1 MGAASA
7 TTEHVDLAE
16 AQESN
21 WVDPTTCLFN
31 VVHEETK
38 ISTIIKV
45 FSNRQVL
52 VTLTDND
59 KFGSTFSAKKV
70 PLDGG
75 AGGVD
80 PTAMML
86 YGMGGSA
93 TAFDLDDDLDDM
105 ENEGGGAGGGGGAA
119 MPRDTIE
126 AHLLLG
132 DRKSQEVGE
141 LLTMNLFK
149 MIEDVPKFAGLEG
162 MVLQVSLAALRSQEK
177 ALAQKQA
184 DVKAIIELLKTK
196 LTQPVMQ
203 SETPSQ

>member
-1 MGAASA
+1 MGAA

-16 AQESN
+16 AQDSS

-31 VVHEETK
+31 VLHKGTK

-59 KFGSTFSAKKV
+59 KFGSTYSAKKV
-70 PLDGG
+70 PLDG

-93 TAFDLDDDLDDM
+93 AAFDLDDDLDE
-105 ENEGGGAGGGGGAA
+105 ENEGGGAP
-119 MPRDTIE
+119 MPRETIE
-126 AHLLLG
+126 THLLLG

-162 MVLQVSLAALRSQEK
+162 MVLQVSLAVLR
-177 ALAQKQA
+177 
-184 DVKAIIELLKTK
+184 
-196 LTQPVMQ
+196 
-203 SETPSQ
+203 PSPPQN

>member
-1 MGAASA
+1 MGAA

-16 AQESN
+16 AQDSS

-31 VVHEETK
+31 VLHEGAK

-59 KFGSTFSAKKV
+59 KFGSTYSAKKV
-70 PLDGG
+70 PLDG

-93 TAFDLDDDLDDM
+93 AAFDLDDDLDE
-105 ENEGGGAGGGGGAA
+105 ENEGGGAP
-119 MPRDTIE
+119 MPRETIE
-126 AHLLLG
+126 THLLLG

-162 MVLQVSLAALRSQEK
+162 MVLQVSLAVLRPSPPQNQEK
-177 ALAQKQA
+177 TISQKQA
-184 DVKAIIELLKTK
+184 EVKAIIELLKTK
-196 LTQPVMQ
+196 LTQPV
-203 SETPSQ
+203 